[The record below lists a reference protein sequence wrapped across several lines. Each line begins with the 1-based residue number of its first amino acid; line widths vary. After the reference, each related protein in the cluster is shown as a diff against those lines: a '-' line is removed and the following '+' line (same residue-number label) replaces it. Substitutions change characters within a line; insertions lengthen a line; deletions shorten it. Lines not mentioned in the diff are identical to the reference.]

1 MKQEQTFIDV
11 YIIEKC
17 NLHCPY
23 CYNRRAHNGREMQ
36 PENYSK
42 VFELV
47 ERCPFNPVPNLL
59 GGEPLLKKDLNSI
72 LDLLRKTKAN
82 QIEVTTNGT
91 LPIWK
96 INNFDRVKVIFSW
109 HPKHPNTNLQRFEKN
124 INYCINNNIDYQI
137 SLSIFN
143 NTDEI
148 LYFIKKY
155 RKNKLHF
162 NYIKMDDDSLDVY
175 LDKYS
180 IGGKLVNERL
190 INKFKLNRFKDYQCF
205 TQWYN
210 IDIDGNLRRACD
222 NVLTNFT
229 DSCLCQVDYC
239 KGGMPALI
247 SAKVRE
253 KQS

>member
-1 MKQEQTFIDV
+1 MKQERTFIDV

-17 NLHCPY
+17 NLHCQY
-23 CYNRRAHNGREMQ
+23 CYNGRAHAGREMQ
-36 PENYSK
+36 PEIYSK
-42 VFELV
+42 VLDIV
-47 ERCPFNPVPNLL
+47 ERCPSNPVPNLL

-72 LDLLRKTKAN
+72 LELLRKTKAS

-91 LPIWK
+91 LPIWR
-96 INNFDRVKVIFSW
+96 INNFNKVKMIFSW
-109 HPKHPNTNLQRFEKN
+109 HPNTDLQRFEKN
-124 INYCINNNIDYQI
+124 INYCIGNNIVYQI

-148 LYFIKKY
+148 LYFIKNY
-155 RKNKLHF
+155 PRDKLHF
-162 NYIKMDDDSLDVY
+162 NYIKLNDDILDVY

-180 IGGKLVNERL
+180 INGKLVNERL
-190 INKFKLNRFKDYQCF
+190 INKYKLNKFKNYKCF

-210 IDIDGNLRRACD
+210 IDIEGNLRRACD
-222 NVLTNFT
+222 NVSTNFT

-253 KQS
+253 NQS